1 LKKASPSKYEV
12 LIIIKP
18 TIMNDEQKS
27 IAASQWHLPSEAV
40 TEEQPAGTPAPEIT
54 SPKTMPPDTVRKR
67 GFFEAISHNGP
78 HQSKLELLLRSYEEK
93 ARDRITDLEIYF
105 EKKIQ
110 HLRNRIATSQARID
124 ELKQKI
130 TATELYNEKDDAK
143 LQQLLQEKL
152 REENNLTDTQ
162 RQITDI
168 RIRLGEAKAG
178 IINKSLDDAESQVK
192 KALNIHNI
200 VYDETRLINRKKYE
214 DEKDYLQQ
222 LAKSYQELHD
232 YYKQRYEK
240 VSKYLQVL
248 DVDGISPITTG
259 ALTTIGTVSFGAAG
273 FFFST
278 FAGNAGFGN
287 QDMFYYLL
295 DGVIRTAAGPTNAL
309 VKLAVLVSLLAVI
322 TLISLG
328 CDALIYRLRRKR
340 DDDIR
345 HKFALGAQMSNK
357 LDLLDYQL
365 SLRSNNWYAF
375 WLQLVP
381 GIFIAG
387 LIIIS
392 LSQNY
397 KSSELNKINASS
409 EGLIIGTS
417 IAISLAGLIYLYII
431 KIVEP
436 RLLKRY
442 EANPTER
449 INWMKANW
457 ELVAVVILFI
467 VFSICIILIP
477 YAVAGIAIPVDYQ
490 IRYAMLLFLA
500 ICLVGSMSF
509 AYGVRNRG
517 LIQTGRYL
525 ERVVK
530 GLNSAIAYCSAPE
543 APDVHHAL
551 APEHGNVLEHVLKQ
565 LSFKAAV
572 NIGDG
577 RTRRK
582 RKSTGFFGDLM
593 DALKRSKKNEEE
605 STPEHLSSVT
615 IMEPWEE
622 RYFPHIVD
630 ELKAK
635 EFEYREKRSKLQSVQ
650 DSVTD
655 HKTTRINTLRMQENE
670 VALCGENIKECE
682 TQLELVMKERSDRMQ
697 QQREENDEIITNL
710 LDGFHLGVLYREN
723 GLGPKSAYF
732 EQPAPVNLIPSK

>member
-1 LKKASPSKYEV
+1 
-12 LIIIKP
+12 
-18 TIMNDEQKS
+18 MNDEQKS
-27 IAASQWHLPSEAV
+27 IAASQWNLPSEDVA
-40 TEEQPAGTPAPEIT
+40 EEPLPPLTPPPVEHPKNMPA
-54 SPKTMPPDTVRKR
+54 DTIRKR

-78 HQSKLELLLRSYEEK
+78 HQPKLESLLRHFEEK
-93 ARDRITDLEIYF
+93 ARDKITGLEIYF
-105 EKKIQ
+105 EKRIQ
-110 HLRNRIATSQARID
+110 HLRNRISTSQLRID

-130 TATELYNEKDDAK
+130 AETELYNENDDTQ
-143 LQQLLQEKL
+143 LQQLIKDKQL
-152 REENNLTDTQ
+152 EEDNLNKTQ
-162 RQITDI
+162 QQITDI

-178 IINKSLDDAESQVK
+178 IINKSLDEAEQQVK
-192 KALNIHNI
+192 KALSIHNI

-214 DEKDYLQQ
+214 DQKDYLQR
-222 LAKSYQELHD
+222 LAKSYQDLHD

-240 VSKYLQVL
+240 VNKYLQVL

-278 FAGNAGFGN
+278 FAGNTGFGN
-287 QDMFYYLL
+287 QDMFYYVL
-295 DGVIRTAAGPTNAL
+295 DGVIRTATGPTNAL
-309 VKLAVLVSLLAVI
+309 VKLAVLLSLIALITVISLL
-322 TLISLG
+322 
-328 CDALIYRLRRKR
+328 CDALIYKLRRNR
-340 DDDIR
+340 DDEILN
-345 HKFALGAQMSNK
+345 KLALGAQMSNK
-357 LDLLDYQL
+357 LELLEYQL

-397 KSSELNKINASS
+397 QSSELSKINASS

-417 IAISLAGLIYLYII
+417 IAISLAGLIYLYIT

-449 INWMKANW
+449 VNWIKANW
-457 ELVAVVILFI
+457 ELVAVVILFV
-467 VFSICIILIP
+467 VFSIGIILIP
-477 YAVAGIAIPVDYQ
+477 YGTTSITIPIDHQ

-509 AYGVRNRG
+509 AYGIRNRG

-525 ERVVK
+525 ERVIK
-530 GLNSAIAYCSAPE
+530 GLTKAIAYCSAPE
-543 APDVHHAL
+543 SPDVHHAL
-551 APEHGNVLEHVLKQ
+551 TPEHGNVLEHVLKQ

-572 NIGDG
+572 NMTDG
-577 RTRRK
+577 RVRRK
-582 RKSTGFFGDLM
+582 RKSAGFFGDLI
-593 DALKRSKKNEEE
+593 DALKSSKKKEEE
-605 STPEHLSSVT
+605 SVPENLSSVT

-635 EFEYREKRSKLQSVQ
+635 EFEYREKRAKLQSVQ
-650 DSVTD
+650 DSITD
-655 HKTTRINTLRMQENE
+655 HKATRTNMLRMQENE
-670 VALCGENIKECE
+670 IALCKENIKDCE
-682 TQLELVMKERSDRMQ
+682 TQLELVVKERADCIRQ
-697 QQREENDEIITNL
+697 HREEDDGIITEL
-710 LDGFHLGVLYREN
+710 LDGFHLGVWYKEN
-723 GLGPKSAYF
+723 GLGPKPDHPG
-732 EQPAPVNLIPSK
+732 QPAPINLITSQ